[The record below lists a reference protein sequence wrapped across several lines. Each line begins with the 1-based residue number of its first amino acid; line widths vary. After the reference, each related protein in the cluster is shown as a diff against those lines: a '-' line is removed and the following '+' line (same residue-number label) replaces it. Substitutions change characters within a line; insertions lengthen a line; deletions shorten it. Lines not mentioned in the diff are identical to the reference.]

1 MTTETVISFQG
12 RTLQSRITHAAC
24 FEHCKPWQ
32 LFAGLASFAFRQ
44 ATRSMVRMTN
54 TLAFQFPDRPF
65 EGSWPESANG
75 AAVAL
80 RRGGE
85 VIWRGAREGKRKLKS
100 PMTITHEQREA
111 FARLLRE
118 GKQRRQK
125 VFEHQLEEKVNEEFL
140 PKLVQRQGITGLVGK
155 IGKLSSELTE
165 SAHAL
170 QSVDVVGRAD
180 NFWSRLIKPEDVNE
194 VLERMKRPYQEQ
206 HEESMREYDLA
217 ALRIMSADTVEEARQ
232 IVESLI

>member
-1 MTTETVISFQG
+1 MQ
-12 RTLQSRITHAAC
+12 RL
-24 FEHCKPWQ
+24 
-32 LFAGLASFAFRQ
+32 LAR
-44 ATRSMVRMTN
+44 VG
-54 TLAFQFPDRPF
+54 
-65 EGSWPESANG
+65 E
-75 AAVAL
+75 
-80 RRGGE
+80 RRGPRRCGE
-85 VIWRGAREGKRKLKS
+85 AERSFGEGAREGKRTLKS
-100 PMTITHEQREA
+100 PMTTITHEQREA